1 MSRLGVPILRFA
13 LAAVAVAALSGLL
26 FPLRAAIDTAAL
38 ALLYL
43 IPVGLVTAGL
53 GQGPGIAAAVL
64 SFLAFNYLFVPPYYS
79 LRVLHADNV
88 VALIVF
94 LIVAVVTN
102 QLVGRTRRSLEL
114 ATEQGQLSTRLFE
127 LTAALI
133 GQADLDAIASIVLQQ
148 LQAAF
153 RPGWI
158 ELHLGIEPGGRRVR
172 GSLPAE
178 AGPPPGRPTVSYPLQ
193 GPQGLL
199 GEINLWMAHARLT
212 ASQERLLAAIAGQV
226 SLALDRARLAQAE
239 SRARVLEQS
248 DALKSALLSSV
259 SHELR
264 TPLATI
270 KASVTSL
277 SGGEVAWDTEAR
289 RDLLEAIEEEAD
301 HLNHLVGNLLDSSRL
316 EAGSLTPERS
326 WNELSEITR
335 AVLARMRTGLR
346 NHRVEL
352 DIPDDLPLVP
362 VDFIQ
367 IEQVFANL
375 LSNSAKY
382 SPPGTRIWIR
392 ARASGGVELL
402 VEVENQ
408 GPHVKEEDLGRI
420 FDKFY
425 RVTAADR
432 VSGTGLGLSIC
443 KGIVEAHGGRIWAE
457 NISGGLTFRFTL
469 PLLSGGLPPQAE
481 EVP

>member
-1 MSRLGVPILRFA
+1 
-13 LAAVAVAALSGLL
+13 
-26 FPLRAAIDTAAL
+26 
-38 ALLYL
+38 
-43 IPVGLVTAGL
+43 
-53 GQGPGIAAAVL
+53 
-64 SFLAFNYLFVPPYYS
+64 
-79 LRVLHADNV
+79 
-88 VALIVF
+88 
-94 LIVAVVTN
+94 
-102 QLVGRTRRSLEL
+102 
-114 ATEQGQLSTRLFE
+114 
-127 LTAALI
+127 
-133 GQADLDAIASIVLQQ
+133 
-148 LQAAF
+148 
-153 RPGWI
+153 
-158 ELHLGIEPGGRRVR
+158 
-172 GSLPAE
+172 
-178 AGPPPGRPTVSYPLQ
+178 
-193 GPQGLL
+193 
-199 GEINLWMAHARLT
+199 
-212 ASQERLLAAIAGQV
+212 
-226 SLALDRARLAQAE
+226 
-239 SRARVLEQS
+239 
-248 DALKSALLSSV
+248 V

-316 EAGSLTPERS
+316 EAGSLTPDRS

-362 VDFIQ
+362 LDFIQ

-382 SPPGTRIWIR
+382 SPPGTRISIR
-392 ARASGGVELL
+392 ARESGGVELL

-408 GPHVKEEDLGRI
+408 GPHVKEDDLSRI

-457 NISGGLTFRFTL
+457 NIAGGLTFRFTL
-469 PLLSGGLPPQAE
+469 PLLSGGPPPQAE